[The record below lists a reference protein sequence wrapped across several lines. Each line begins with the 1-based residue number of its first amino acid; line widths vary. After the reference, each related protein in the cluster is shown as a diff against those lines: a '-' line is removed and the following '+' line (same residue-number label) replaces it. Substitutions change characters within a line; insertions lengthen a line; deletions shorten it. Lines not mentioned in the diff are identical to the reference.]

1 MKWGR
6 KKHSP
11 PSPRSLL
18 ITRVCP
24 VSWFSKFKQKCTTS
38 ESSSDK
44 KQQRGKLD
52 FPTRNSS
59 LSAGWREAI
68 FCSVVDDDDDDAFW
82 SLSLDETRKKK
93 GRINLLWY
101 DSADEFH
108 VPVSGLKSFGL
119 RGREL
124 PRGVH
129 RSISDVVMDIEKM
142 KEKQSRQNILRE
154 IRKKKPNQGAR
165 DVNHQRSRKLREKAQ
180 VEKGDDNV
188 FAEMEGEGRRGNSES
203 VSIPKC
209 QNLDTKRSRDIKAK
223 SSYTGRRSHSR
234 KTTQIRTKAYGPKT
248 DCRIQVLEN
257 MKNGRKELKK
267 RGMKEQAMKFNSFA
281 AVKSSYNP
289 EEDFRDSMVEMISY
303 KGIKRPEELEELLA
317 CYLTL
322 NPDDYH
328 DLIVKVF
335 QQVWFELNRGV
346 C

>member
-11 PSPRSLL
+11 PSPRNLL
-18 ITRVCP
+18 ITQVFP
-24 VSWFSKFKQKCTTS
+24 VSWFLKFKQKGTPPETS
-38 ESSSDK
+38 SEK

-68 FCSVVDDDDDDAFW
+68 FYSIDDDDDDAVCSQFGAGR
-82 SLSLDETRKKK
+82 DETRKKK

-101 DSADEFH
+101 DSADESQ
-108 VPVSGLKSFGL
+108 VPFSGFKSLGFK
-119 RGREL
+119 GREV
-124 PRGVH
+124 PRGLH
-129 RSISDVVMDIEKM
+129 RSISDVVFDIEKM
-142 KEKQSRQNILRE
+142 KEKQSKENILRE
-154 IRKKKPNQGAR
+154 SGTIRKKKPNRRAP
-165 DVNHQRSRKLREKAQ
+165 DMNHA
-180 VEKGDDNV
+180 D
-188 FAEMEGEGRRGNSES
+188 SERI
-203 VSIPKC
+203 SIPKC
-209 QNLDTKRSRDIKAK
+209 QNLEFEK
-223 SSYTGRRSHSR
+223 SGGVKVESTYTGRRSHSR
-234 KTTQIRTKAYGPKT
+234 KTKQIRMKAYGQKT

-257 MKNGRKELKK
+257 MKKGRKELMTKK
-267 RGMKEQAMKFNSFA
+267 GLKEQAMKFNSFA

-289 EEDFRDSMVEMISY
+289 EEDFRDSMVEMIRY

-328 DLIVKVF
+328 DLIIKVF